1 MLFHV
6 PEYAQSLSL
15 RLFFPAA
22 FKFGKLRSLFPRS
35 IMTPHQVTHAHCW
48 SIFRAM
54 ATAPTPSRITD
65 SLCPYAHKVW
75 TQQLSEWMRIWAI
88 IRTAPLSQGSKK
100 M

>member
-6 PEYAQSLSL
+6 PEYAQSLSW

-22 FKFGKLRSLFPRS
+22 FKFGKLRALFQRS
-35 IMTPHQVTHAHCW
+35 IMMRHQVTHAHCW

-54 ATAPTPSRITD
+54 ATARTPSRITD
-65 SLCPYAHKVW
+65 SLFTCAHKVW

-88 IRTAPLSQGSKK
+88 IRTTPLSQDSKK